1 MSPEWLTIYR
11 SYSDAELIAEAT
23 ALKAQATN
31 LGSQTVGSQ
40 AYTSD
45 LREVRDRLH
54 AVITIQN
61 DRRSAATNPSVGVVD
76 FSGVRV

>member
-1 MSPEWLTIYR
+1 MSPEWLAIYR
-11 SYSDAELIAEAT
+11 SYSDAELVAEAA

-54 AVITIQN
+54 AVVSIQN
-61 DRRSAATNPSVGVVD
+61 ERSGRATNPSVGVVD

>member
-1 MSPEWLTIYR
+1 MSPEWLAIYR
-11 SYSDAELIAEAT
+11 SYTDAELVAEAT
-23 ALKAQATN
+23 SLKTQATN

-54 AVITIQN
+54 ACVSVQN
-61 DRRSAATNPSVGVVD
+61 ERRGQVTNPSVGVVD
-76 FSGVRV
+76 FSAVRV